1 MRKIIALFVACMLF
15 PVWPLLAEKPR
26 EGVSY
31 IFNFYDDNARNM
43 VIAPLVSLSKKIS
56 EHYYLGAKLGVDA
69 ITSATKQSQTT
80 AGTGSDED
88 GDESGL
94 ENMHMRYAPSLS
106 LTYDK
111 DDTAVTAGGYYST
124 ESTYIGRSLFAAY
137 TRSLNQNNTVLGIR
151 LNQSFD
157 YWKPD
162 RQLPDNTRQ
171 ERTLDLSATQLLS
184 SKSSIQFTY
193 SSLKS
198 TGFIALPTESLVTA
212 ATITIYAQYP
222 ETRKGNA
229 YAVRF
234 VTLLSEPTS
243 FHLDYRYYRD
253 DWHIQSDTLNFEL
266 YRDISASLVLGAR
279 YRYYTQEQAF
289 FAKDLAAYTP
299 GDKLIAVDYRMYA
312 FRTNTIGLMALLKP
326 SWNNR
331 LLSDA
336 DKVKVKLSADYY
348 ATSKQKNIQYVY
360 NTDHLSGFFTTI
372 ALDYDF

>member
-1 MRKIIALFVACMLF
+1 MTRKIAVLIVACMLF
-15 PVWPLLAEKPR
+15 PAWPLLAEKPR
-26 EGVSY
+26 DGVSY
-31 IFNFYDDNARNM
+31 IFNFYQDNAKNR
-43 VIAPLVSLSKKIS
+43 VIAPLVSLSKKITDQ
-56 EHYYLGAKLGVDA
+56 YYLGAKLGVDA
-69 ITSATKQSQTT
+69 ISSATKKSQAT
-80 AGTGSDED
+80 AGTGSGED
-88 GDESGL
+88 DDSEGDD
-94 ENMHMRYAPSLS
+94 MQMRYSPSLS
-106 LTYDK
+106 LTYD
-111 DDTAVTAGGYYST
+111 DTDTTVTAGGYYST
-124 ESTYIGRSLFAAY
+124 ESSYIGRTLFGAY
-137 TRSLNQNNTVLGIR
+137 TRSLNQNNTVLGIG
-151 LNQSFD
+151 LSQSFD

-162 RQLPDNTRQ
+162 RQLPDNSRR
-171 ERTLDLSATQLLS
+171 ERTLDLTATQFLS
-184 SKSSIQFTY
+184 PKSSIQFTY

-212 ATITIYAQYP
+212 ATITLYAQYP

-229 YAVRF
+229 YAFRF

-243 FHLDYRYYRD
+243 FHLYYRYYRD